1 MRHRHSIGDL
11 IEMTTR
17 WLVTAAA
24 WAIVCC
30 AHQATA
36 QPSAGAPSDADL
48 PRPVA
53 PRTIVR
59 QNGQV
64 VVRAIR
70 LAGPLTLDGRLDE
83 AVYSENAPI
92 DGFIQTVP
100 NNGQPVSE
108 RTEAWVMFD
117 DTNLYVTARLY
128 ESVPESQWVANEI
141 RRDTNQMRQND
152 TFAVLLDT
160 FHDRRNGFHFYTNAL
175 GGFTDQLVTDEG
187 NPNGDWNPVWD
198 VRAGRF
204 DGGWTTEMMIP
215 FKSLRYVSGTNQTW
229 GLQLRR
235 AIRRKNEW
243 AHLTLLPAAG
253 GGPNSGFRLSRAA
266 TLVGLDLPPQSA
278 NIDLKPYAIAT
289 DTTDRARVPALSN
302 DLTSSIGGDMKYGIT
317 SNLTA
322 DITVRTD
329 FAQVEVDEQQLNLT
343 RFSLQFPEKRDF
355 FLEGRGIFDF
365 GRAGGSSGASL
376 GFGSGGN
383 STPVTGAPTFFY
395 SRRIGLDGGRVVPIR
410 AGGRVTGRV
419 GKWTVGA
426 LNIETGDEPVNG
438 LAPTNFTVARIKR
451 NILRRSSIGG
461 IISNRDHS
469 TLVKGSSNLAYG
481 VDGLFSFFNDLSLG
495 GYFANS
501 EVDGRT
507 TNNSSYQAKF
517 DYAPDTWGVRADYL
531 VVGANYSPEVG
542 FTNRSNFRRS
552 YAGARYSPR
561 PKRSK
566 RVRKYT
572 TEGSYEY
579 LVTDTTGRLETRAAT
594 GRFVLEQQSS
604 DMLTVV
610 ATNHYEFLSRPF
622 TVNPGVTIPIG
633 GYTFND
639 VTTTYGFGA
648 QRRLSGS
655 LQWQTGHFYNGDI
668 NAVSFSTGRFAI
680 RSNWSLEPTFTVNHV
695 SLPAGTFTNAVL
707 VGRTDYGFSPRRF
720 MSALVQYSSSTHVL
734 SSNFRFRW
742 EYRPGSELIV
752 VYTDERDTLKPGYP
766 DLRNRAFVV
775 KVNRLVRF

>member
-1 MRHRHSIGDL
+1 MMKQSRVL
-11 IEMTTR
+11 M
-17 WLVTAAA
+17 AAMFAVVCGAGQA
-24 WAIVCC
+24 WA
-30 AHQATA
+30 QAD
-36 QPSAGAPSDADL
+36 SGL

-53 PRTIVR
+53 PKTVLRT
-59 QNGQV
+59 NGQV
-64 VVRAIR
+64 VIRAIR
-70 LAGPLTLDGRLDE
+70 LKEPLKLDGRLDE
-83 AVYSENAPI
+83 AVYSENEPI
-92 DGFIQTVP
+92 DGFTQAIP

-108 RTEAWVMFD
+108 RTEAWVTFD
-117 DTNLYVTARLY
+117 DKYIYISAKLY

-152 TFAVLLDT
+152 IFGVLLDT

-198 VRAGRF
+198 VRPGRF
-204 DGGWTTEMMIP
+204 DGGWTTEMAIP
-215 FKSLRYVSGTNQTW
+215 FKSIRYLSGSDMTW
-229 GLQLRR
+229 GIQLRR
-235 AIRRKNEW
+235 SISRKNEW
-243 AHLTLLPAAG
+243 AHVTPLPAAG
-253 GGPNSGFRLSRAA
+253 AGPNSIFRLSRAA

-278 NIDLKPYAIAT
+278 NIDLKPYVIGNT
-289 DTTDRARVPALSN
+289 TTDRLRVPALDN
-302 DLTSSIGGDMKYGIT
+302 DITSSLGGDLKYGIT

-322 DITVRTD
+322 DVTVRTD

-365 GRAGGSSGASL
+365 GRGGGSSGARL

-383 STPVTGAPTFFY
+383 SDATTGAPTFFY
-395 SRRIGLDGGRVVPIR
+395 SRRIGLDNGRVVPIR

-426 LNIETGDEPVNG
+426 LNIETEDEPIAG
-438 LAPTNFTVARIKR
+438 LLPTNFTVARVKR
-451 NILRRSSIGG
+451 NILRRSSVGG
-461 IISNRDHS
+461 IISNRDKS

-481 VDGLFSFFNDLSLG
+481 VDGLFSFFNDLSMG
-495 GYFANS
+495 GYFAQSN
-501 EVDGRT
+501 VDGRT
-507 TNNSSYQAKF
+507 TRNQSYQTKF
-517 DYAPDTWGVRADYL
+517 DYAPDKWGVRGDYL

-552 YAGARYSPR
+552 YVSGRFSPR
-561 PKRSK
+561 PLKSK

-572 TEGSYEY
+572 SEGSYEY

-594 GRFVLEQQSS
+594 GRLVIEKQNS
-604 DMLTVV
+604 DMFTVV
-610 ATNHYEFLSRPF
+610 ATNHYEFLARAF
-622 TVNPGVTIPIG
+622 TVNPGVTIPLG
-633 GYTFND
+633 GYTFTD
-639 VTTTYGFGA
+639 LTTSYGFGQ

-680 RSNWSLEPTFTVNHV
+680 RSNWSFEPTFTVNHV
-695 SLPAGTFTNAVL
+695 SLPSGTFTNAVL

-720 MSALVQYSSSTHVL
+720 MSALIQYSSSTHVL

-742 EYRPGSELIV
+742 EYRPGSEMFV

-766 DLRNRAFVV
+766 DLRNRAFTV
-775 KVNRLVRF
+775 KVTRLFRF